1 MKKVTKLFSLLTV
14 LLTMFGSLG
23 NIRHLVHADDTQQP
37 QQTKVVVHK
46 VLMSKE
52 DFKNFNH
59 DTAQDVQKYDG
70 TTILAENF
78 KNYFGQSAK
87 EIPDVNFKV
96 WKKVDQAEDGV
107 TKTGAQLG
115 ITGDGAAEHYKLFED
130 AGDRK
135 YGTEGVVTGAGSSGA
150 AFILEN
156 GTYIFVED
164 KENSPYYNKQD
175 GDTKGSELT
184 EAKAVPFRL
193 VLPVTKPDGTGY
205 FDNDRNPL
213 HVYPKNTEDK
223 PTVTKKFA
231 DTEEMLK
238 NVEIGEEIPYKI
250 TTEIPK
256 GASYKTIVWEDLM
269 VAGLDFVENSLTITS
284 EQLGE
289 DKKLEETTHYTLT
302 KDKRGFLLKLN
313 ANGLAAIEEAAKT
326 QAITITL
333 NYKATLND
341 SAIVDAEIP
350 NKVTFHYGNR
360 PRTFTDEE
368 PKPVTPKEEGGVVK
382 IKVNKVWKNVNDKKA
397 VKFKVYEKATG
408 VLAGEFTLEA
418 TEDTKEYSTNLK
430 KDVEYIVVEDG
441 VTGTIPSYTVEQGVD
456 KGHILTVTNNP
467 SDNPPPIVPDQP
479 KVITY
484 GKRFIKTDDKEADA
498 GDIEKLT
505 GAEFLVKNADGDYLA
520 LKASDTKEREVQK
533 YTEAEQAYLTALKT
547 GNGETEKVARDAA
560 YEALN
565 MQWEWVAEAEK
576 AKAFTFISS
585 KDGKFEV
592 KGLKAGRYEL
602 VETKAP
608 EGYALPSSTI
618 PFEVGE
624 NTWKDTTPQKS
635 IEEHTQIRN
644 KKVTIPQTGG
654 IGTLVFTVVGLSAM
668 VFAYVAMKKR
678 QAEDA

>member
-1 MKKVTKLFSLLTV
+1 MKKLTKVFSLLTV

-23 NIRHLVHADDTQQP
+23 NIRHLVHANDTQP

-46 VLMSKE
+46 ILLN
-52 DFKNFNH
+52 KNEFEAFNH
-59 DTAQDVQKYDG
+59 EEKKAGYNGNQIG
-70 TTILAENF
+70 TITD
-78 KNYFGQSAK
+78 YFGASAK
-87 EIPDVNFKV
+87 DIPDVNFKV

-115 ITGDGAAEHYKLFED
+115 IIGDGATEHYKLFED
-130 AGDRK
+130 NGDKK
-135 YGTEGVVTGAGSSGA
+135 YGTEGVVTGADSSGA

-164 KENSPYYNKQD
+164 KEHSPYYNKE
-175 GDTKGSELT
+175 GATAGNELT

-193 VLPVTKPDGTGY
+193 VLPVTLPEGNGY
-205 FDNDRNPL
+205 FNTEKPL

-397 VKFKVYEKATG
+397 VKFKVYEKNTG
-408 VLAGEFTLEA
+408 VLAGEFTLET
-418 TEDTKEYSTNLK
+418 TEESKEFSTNLK
-430 KDVEYIVVEDG
+430 SGVEYIVVED
-441 VTGTIPSYTVEQGVD
+441 TPSGTIPSYGATDGTV
-456 KGHILTVTNNP
+456 TVTNNP
-467 SDNPPPIVPDQP
+467 SDNPPPIVPEQP
-479 KVITY
+479 KVVTY
-484 GKRFIKTDDKEADA
+484 GKRFIKTDDKDNFA
-498 GDIEKLT
+498 GDKLL
-505 GAEFLVKNADGDYLA
+505 GAEFVVMDDQNQYLA
-520 LKASDTKEREVQK
+520 LKTSDTKEQEVQN
-533 YTEAEQAYLTALKT
+533 YNRAEQDYLTAVKENNDQD
-547 GNGETEKVARDAA
+547 GSKKAARDAA

-565 MQWEWVAEAEK
+565 MQWEWVADESQ
-576 AKAFTFISS
+576 AFKFISS
-585 KDGKFEV
+585 TEGRFVV
-592 KGLKAGRYEL
+592 KGLKAGTYYL
-602 VETKAP
+602 KETKAP
-608 EGYALPSSTI
+608 DGYALPSDKIEFRVARGTWGTD
-618 PFEVGE
+618 ETVN
-624 NTWKDTTPQKS
+624 NTNFQQVK
-635 IEEHTQIRN
+635 N

-668 VFAYVAMKKR
+668 VFAFIAMKKR
-678 QAEDA
+678 QAEEA